1 MVKLN
6 CGNIMQIVPIV
17 FTFDNNL
24 IMPASICISSL
35 LMNANADTFYDIFI
49 LHSEKCDFSNTELV
63 DIPNYYKNCK
73 ITFRTVNS
81 EFVTAYEIRGI
92 TTTAYYRLLIPEIIP
107 EYDKIMYSDVDV
119 IFREDLSKYY
129 QIDLDGYYMAGVDN
143 ASALRPGVQKYVRE
157 KLGIDHKYGH
167 FYSGNL
173 IINSKKI
180 KEDNLIPQF
189 RELAKRNFHQ
199 QDMDI
204 INIACYGKIKALTPA
219 FCLTNYLTEILVKRK
234 QEMLS
239 FFTNDEIEHALK
251 YGIVHYN
258 GPKPWKQYC
267 VNFDIWW
274 EYYRKSPFYDE
285 QFYFDFFNDKQ
296 NELDKLSLM
305 KRVKLLLRYFI
316 YGKK

>member
-1 MVKLN
+1 M
-6 CGNIMQIVPIV
+6 IVPIV

-35 LMNANADTFYDIFI
+35 LMNADSDTFYDIFI
-49 LHSEKCDFSNTELV
+49 LHSEKCDFSKTQLV
-63 DIPNYYKNCK
+63 DISKYYKNCK
-73 ITFRTVNS
+73 IAFRTVNS
-81 EFVTAYEIRGI
+81 EFVTAYEIRDI
-92 TTTAYYRLLIPEIIP
+92 TTTAYYRLLIPELIP
-107 EYDKIMYSDVDV
+107 EYDKVLYSDVDV

-143 ASALRPGVQKYVRE
+143 ASALRPNVQQYIKE

-180 KEDNLIPQF
+180 KEDNIIPQF

-274 EYYRKSPFYDE
+274 EYYRKTPFYDA